1 MIEVATGRMVAGERE
16 NQILELENLL
26 IMSFSKQDLKDVFK
40 LAQEKD
46 REKEVKVTPS
56 GGSIYLGT
64 DKITD
69 PYYAKKRLEEEKK
82 KK

>member
-1 MIEVATGRMVAGERE
+1 
-16 NQILELENLL
+16 
-26 IMSFSKQDLKDVFK
+26 MSFSKQELKDTLK
-40 LAQEKD
+40 LAKE
-46 REKEVKVTPS
+46 RERLNEIKVTPS
-56 GGSIYLGT
+56 GGSIYLGP